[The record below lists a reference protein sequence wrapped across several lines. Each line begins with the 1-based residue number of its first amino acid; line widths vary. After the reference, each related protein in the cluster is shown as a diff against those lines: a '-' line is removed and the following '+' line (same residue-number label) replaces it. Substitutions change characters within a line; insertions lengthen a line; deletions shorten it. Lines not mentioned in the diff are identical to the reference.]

1 MLLQVTIFSLWKKYN
16 FKKSVKNKTNVTNL
30 YLSDGVHPRFSL
42 ESCTYADWLFCLS
55 QHNECFS
62 RGGVIWSFVLS
73 YPPRTGVFSG
83 RNLAYVFQQYT
94 EAYPLAGSLTLV
106 VFVLEISYGRLC
118 GSINSG
124 NRQATGPL
132 RFWLYTFRDHTT
144 VM

>member
-1 MLLQVTIFSLWKKYN
+1 MVFIPVSPWRVAHTQTGR
-16 FKKSVKNKTNVTNL
+16 SV
-30 YLSDGVHPRFSL
+30 YLSTMSVL
-42 ESCTYADWLFCLS
+42 AE
-55 QHNECFS
+55 
-62 RGGVIWSFVLS
+62 GVIWSFVLS